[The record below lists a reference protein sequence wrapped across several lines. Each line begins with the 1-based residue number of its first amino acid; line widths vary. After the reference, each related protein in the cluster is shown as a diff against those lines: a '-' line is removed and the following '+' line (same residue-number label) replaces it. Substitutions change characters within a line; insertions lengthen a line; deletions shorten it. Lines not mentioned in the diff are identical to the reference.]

1 MELTILLCFAAYT
14 LLLFLVM
21 WLTGR
26 RGAKGNEAFF
36 RAGRKSPWPVVAYGM
51 IGASLSGVTFMSVPG
66 DVLANKWFYM
76 PMVLGYV
83 LGYATIALVLLPLY
97 YKLNLTS
104 IYTYLSQR
112 FGLRS
117 ERTGALFFII
127 SRLLGSALRMYLV
140 VFVLYEFVFSAWDI
154 PFWVPAVVFIA
165 IILLYTFAGGIKT
178 VVWTDTLQTTF
189 LILAA
194 VATVV
199 AILGN
204 LDMSLQD
211 LLRTSSEQGYT
222 QMFNTDPMA
231 PKFWLKQVLAGMFV
245 TITMTGLDQDMMQK
259 NLTCKTLRDA
269 QKNVMTSSLLFIVVN
284 IVFLCLG
291 AALIAYAT
299 QTGFELP
306 TGADGR
312 VVGDKIFPSIAFS
325 LNGFTAICFVLGIVA
340 AGYSSAD
347 GTLTAL
353 TTTFCYDFLGFG
365 KAESGERRVENGE
378 RRVESGERRVE
389 NGERRVESGER
400 RVENGERRVENG
412 EHMVGLARSSL
423 STLKVRRI
431 VHVSFALLYLLI
443 IVAFRPFHSDSL
455 ITIIFDVAGFTYGP
469 LLGLYAF
476 GLFTKRGVDD
486 RFVPYIAIA
495 SPVICYFL
503 KLFSPT
509 WFGYTF
515 GFEILLLNGLITF
528 LLLLLAKPKHE

>member
-21 WLTGR
+21 WLTNR
-26 RGAKGNEAFF
+26 RGTKGNEAFF

-104 IYTYLSQR
+104 IYTYLEQR
-112 FGLRS
+112 FGIRS
-117 ERTGALFFII
+117 EKTGALFFII

-140 VFVLYEFVFSAWDI
+140 VFVLYEFVFGPMGI

-165 IILLYTFAGGIKT
+165 IILLYTFTGGIKT
-178 VVWTDTLQTTF
+178 VVWTDMLQTTF

-199 AILGN
+199 VILN
-204 LDMSLQD
+204 TLDISFFD
-211 LLRTSSEQGYT
+211 LLGASSDQGYT
-222 QMFNTDPMA
+222 EMFNTDPMA
-231 PKFWLKQVLAGMFV
+231 PKFWVKQLFAGMFI

-284 IVFLCLG
+284 IIFLSLG
-291 AALIAYAT
+291 AALIAYAS
-299 QTGFELP
+299 QAGVDLP
-306 TGADGR
+306 TAVNQAGETY
-312 VVGDKIFPSIAFS
+312 VVGDKIFPFIAINE
-325 LNGFTAICFVLGIVA
+325 LGGFIAVVFVLGLVA

-353 TTTFCYDFLGFG
+353 TTTFCYDFLGFEKKG
-365 KAESGERRVENGE
+365 VK
-378 RRVESGERRVE
+378 
-389 NGERRVESGER
+389 
-400 RVENGERRVENG
+400 
-412 EHMVGLARSSL
+412 RSEKGVLSQSL
-423 STLKVRRI
+423 SLLSVRRW
-431 VHVSFALLYLLI
+431 VHVSFALLYLLVI
-443 IVAFRPFHSDSL
+443 IAFRPFHNQSL
-455 ITIIFDVAGFTYGP
+455 INTIFDIAGFTYGP
-469 LLGLYAF
+469 LLGLYTF
-476 GLFTKRGVDD
+476 GLFTKRKVDD
-486 RFVPYIAIA
+486 RWVPFIAVL
-495 SPVICYFL
+495 SPVICYVL
-503 KLFSPT
+503 KLNSKA

-528 LLLLLAKPKHE
+528 LLLLLARPSRKINQELEN